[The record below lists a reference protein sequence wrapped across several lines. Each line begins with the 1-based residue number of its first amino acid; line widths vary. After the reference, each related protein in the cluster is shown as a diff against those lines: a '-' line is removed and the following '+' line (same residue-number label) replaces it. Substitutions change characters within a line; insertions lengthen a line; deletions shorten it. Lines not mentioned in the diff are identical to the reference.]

1 MIVKNGGIW
10 LGRSILMNNNVV
22 ATGTVYWNNGA
33 ANQTNWSTATN
44 ATKTA
49 VINRIDETTGIG
61 ITMFLG
67 VGSTPLTVDDIW
79 LDETDVD
86 GEDINDIIQMQTANI
101 GEGANGKVT
110 YTFSFINTGDV
121 QTIREIALAIVPPN
135 TTTDPR
141 NKRCVMIA
149 RKLIPARTVQPAETI
164 TFTYELS
171 PCGGA

>member
-22 ATGTVYWNNGA
+22 ATGTVYWNDGV

-44 ATKTA
+44 YTKSA
-49 VINRIDETTGIG
+49 VINRIDENTNIG
-61 ITMFLG
+61 VTMFLG
-67 VGSTPLTVDDIW
+67 VGSTPPTVDDIW
-79 LDETDVD
+79 LDETDVN
-86 GEDINDIIQMQTANI
+86 GEDINDLIQMQTANV

-110 YTFSFINTGDV
+110 YTFSFINTGGV
-121 QTIREIALAIVPPN
+121 HTIREIALAIVPLN

-141 NKRCVMIA
+141 NGRCVMIA

>member
-22 ATGTVYWNNGA
+22 ATGTVHWNNGA
-33 ANQTNWSTATN
+33 ANQTNWNTATN
-44 ATKTA
+44 ATKSA
-49 VINRIDETTGIG
+49 EINRIDENTGIG

-67 VGSTPLTVDDIW
+67 VGSTPPTVDDIW
-79 LDETDVD
+79 LDETDVN

-141 NKRCVMIA
+141 NGRCVMIA